1 MIIFAIESSC
11 DETAASVIRAEN
23 GKITLLSSIVSSQIE
38 IHALYGG
45 VVPEIASRA
54 HCEAVSNVSREAVEA
69 AGIAFSDIDA
79 VAVTFAPG
87 LIGSLLVGVSFAK
100 SLAMTLNVPIIP
112 IDHINAHVAAAYL
125 ENEDLKP
132 PYLALVVSGGHT
144 SLYEV
149 ADYVT
154 FNEIG
159 GTRDDA
165 CGEAFDKVGR
175 VMGLPYPGGAAM
187 DKMAA
192 RGFEMFDLSAK
203 NALKFPSPATADDS
217 LDYSFSGLKTA
228 VINYIHT
235 EKQKA
240 KSDTLPDEKRCEI
253 AAAFTKAV
261 CEGVTKKLSRA
272 LERYASSPI
281 AESLSPETEGTPKI
295 GGRPC
300 RLVMAGGVAA
310 NSHLRKAVAE
320 TCAKHG
326 VKFIVP
332 SLKLCGDNA
341 AMVAAEGYYMYEMGI
356 TGDLALNAF
365 ASDEASGEYLDSRR
379 KLR

>member
-1 MIIFAIESSC
+1 MYIFAIESSC
-11 DETAASVIRAEN
+11 DETAAAVIRAEDD
-23 GKITLLSSIVSSQIE
+23 KITLLSNVVSSQIE

-54 HCEAVSNVSREAVEA
+54 HCEAISNVSREAVET
-69 AGIAFSDIDA
+69 AGISFSDIDA
-79 VAVTFAPG
+79 IAVTFAPG

-112 IDHINAHVAAAYL
+112 VNHIEAHVAAAYL

-149 ADYVT
+149 SDYAT

-187 DKMAA
+187 DKLAA
-192 RGFEMFDLSAK
+192 QGMELFDPKAK
-203 NALKFPSPATADDS
+203 NALKFPSPAVADDT
-217 LDYSFSGLKTA
+217 LDFSFSGLKTA

-235 EKQKA
+235 E
-240 KSDTLPDEKRCEI
+240 
-253 AAAFTKAV
+253 
-261 CEGVTKKLSRA
+261 
-272 LERYASSPI
+272 
-281 AESLSPETEGTPKI
+281 
-295 GGRPC
+295 
-300 RLVMAGGVAA
+300 
-310 NSHLRKAVAE
+310 
-320 TCAKHG
+320 
-326 VKFIVP
+326 
-332 SLKLCGDNA
+332 
-341 AMVAAEGYYMYEMGI
+341 
-356 TGDLALNAF
+356 
-365 ASDEASGEYLDSRR
+365 
-379 KLR
+379 

>member
-1 MIIFAIESSC
+1 MYIFAIESSC
-11 DETAASVIRAEN
+11 DETAAAVIRAEDN
-23 GKITLLSSIVSSQIE
+23 QITLLSNVVSSQIE

-54 HCEAVSNVSREAVEA
+54 HCEAISNVCREAIET
-69 AGIAFSDIDA
+69 AGISFSDIDA
-79 VAVTFAPG
+79 IAVTFAPG

-112 IDHINAHVAAAYL
+112 VNHIEAHVAAAYL
-125 ENEDLKP
+125 ENEDLRP

-149 ADYVT
+149 SDYAT

-192 RGFEMFDLSAK
+192 QGLEMFDWKAK
-203 NALKFPSPATADDS
+203 NALKFPSPAVADDS
-217 LDYSFSGLKTA
+217 LDFSFSGLKTA

-253 AAAFTKAV
+253 AAAFTRIV
-261 CEGVTKKLSRA
+261 CEGVTKKLA
-272 LERYASSPI
+272 LA
-281 AESLSPETEGTPKI
+281 LKTTGTKT
-295 GGRPC
+295 
-300 RLVMAGGVAA
+300 LVMAGGVAA
-310 NSHLRKAVAE
+310 NSHLRKAVAD
-320 TCAKHG
+320 TCAKYG

-341 AMVAAEGYYMYEMGI
+341 AMTAAEGYYMYKLGM
-356 TGDLALNAF
+356 TADLSLNAY
-365 ASDEASGEYLDSRR
+365 ASDEAAEEYMDSL
-379 KLR
+379 KQKKSN

>member
-1 MIIFAIESSC
+1 MYIFAIESSC

-23 GKITLLSSIVSSQIE
+23 GKITLLSNVVSSQIE

-54 HCEAVSNVSREAVEA
+54 HCEAISNVSREAVET
-69 AGIAFSDIDA
+69 AGIAFSDIAA

-100 SLAMTLNVPIIP
+100 SLAMTLGVPIIP
-112 IDHINAHVAAAYL
+112 VDHINAHVAAAYL

-154 FNEIG
+154 FHEIG

-203 NALKFPSPATADDS
+203 NTLKFPSPATSDDS

-235 EKQKA
+235 EKQKT

-261 CEGVTKKLSRA
+261 CDGVTKKLARA
-272 LERYASSPI
+272 LV
-281 AESLSPETEGTPKI
+281 TTGTKT
-295 GGRPC
+295 
-300 RLVMAGGVAA
+300 LVMAGGVAA

-326 VKFIVP
+326 VKFLVP

-341 AMVAAEGYYMYEMGI
+341 AMVAAEGYHMYEMGI
-356 TGDLALNAF
+356 TGDLSMNAF
-365 ASDEASGEYLDSRR
+365 ASDEASEEYLASR
-379 KLR
+379 KNLR

>member
-1 MIIFAIESSC
+1 MYIFAIESSC
-11 DETAASVIRAEN
+11 DETAAAVIRAEDDR
-23 GKITLLSSIVSSQIE
+23 ITLLSNVVSSQIE

-54 HCEAVSNVSREAVEA
+54 HCEAISNVSREAVET
-69 AGIAFSDIDA
+69 AGISFSDIDA
-79 VAVTFAPG
+79 IAVTFAPG

-112 IDHINAHVAAAYL
+112 VNHIEAHVAAAYL
-125 ENEDLKP
+125 EDEDLRP

-149 ADYVT
+149 SDYAA

-187 DKMAA
+187 DKLAA
-192 RGFEMFDLSAK
+192 QGMEMFDPKAK
-203 NALKFPSPATADDS
+203 NALKFPSPAVADDT
-217 LDYSFSGLKTA
+217 LDFSFSGLKTA

-240 KSDTLPDEKRCEI
+240 KSDVLPDEKRCEI
-253 AAAFTKAV
+253 AAAFTRTV
-261 CEGVTKKLSRA
+261 CDGVTKKLAAA
-272 LERYASSPI
+272 LK
-281 AESLSPETEGTPKI
+281 TTGTKT
-295 GGRPC
+295 
-300 RLVMAGGVAA
+300 LVMAGGVAA
-310 NSHLRKAVAE
+310 NSHLRKAVGE

-341 AMVAAEGYYMYEMGI
+341 AMTAAEGYYMYKLGL
-356 TGDLALNAF
+356 TADLSLNAF
-365 ASDEASGEYLDSRR
+365 ASDEAAEEYLDSLR
-379 KLR
+379 K

>member
-23 GKITLLSSIVSSQIE
+23 GKITLLSNIVSSQIE

-54 HCEAVSNVSREAVEA
+54 HCEAVSNVSREAVET

-112 IDHINAHVAAAYL
+112 VDHINAHVAAAYL

-203 NALKFPSPATADDS
+203 NALKFPSPATSDDS

-240 KSDTLPDEKRCEI
+240 KSDTLSDEKRCEI

-272 LERYASSPI
+272 LEMYANAPL
-281 AESLSPETEGTPKI
+281 AGSLSPTTEETPKT
-295 GGRPC
+295 GGRHC

-326 VKFIVP
+326 VEFIVP

-356 TGDLALNAF
+356 TGDLAMNAF
-365 ASDEASGEYLDSRR
+365 ASDEASEEYLESRR
-379 KLR
+379 KDI